1 MVVLRNKILKV
12 AVAITTLI
20 CVLSCSL
27 LPVFAYTDEE
37 YLNCLDDEY
46 CAFTDDDPNISY
58 SEYLFNLD
66 TANIDISTFNIGNE
80 VFYSLGPEFASAGL
94 VLSKLPFGVGSV
106 GSVGTSGCVGIVGS
120 TGFSSSVGSTVGTS
134 SGHSVG

>member
-94 VLSKLPFGVGSV
+94 VLSKLPFGVALLCAG
-106 GSVGTSGCVGIVGS
+106 
-120 TGFSSSVGSTVGTS
+120 GFMLYEGVNGWQER
-134 SGHSVG
+134 